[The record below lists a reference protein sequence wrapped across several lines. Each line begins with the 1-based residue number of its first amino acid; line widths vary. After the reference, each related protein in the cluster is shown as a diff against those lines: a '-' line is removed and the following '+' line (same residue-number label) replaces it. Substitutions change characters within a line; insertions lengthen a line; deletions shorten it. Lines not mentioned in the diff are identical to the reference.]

1 MEDPE
6 EETHLSTDNVTNTSA
21 VGITSNHP
29 SYTFS
34 EQTLSSTLQKCK
46 EFLGIPHHSIQVIA
60 TDEKEIQKLNK
71 EYRKKDSITDVL
83 SFSYTALTPKPRF
96 GLKQNIE
103 AAAGAQE
110 LGDIFICM
118 EKATQQASE
127 IGQSVS
133 AEFLFLSIH
142 GLLHVCGYD
151 HENSEDEKVMLE
163 QQKKVLEGLRE
174 SGCYPSHFISTK
186 GKNV

>member
-6 EETHLSTDNVTNTSA
+6 EETHLSADNVSNTSA

-29 SYTFS
+29 SYSFS
-34 EQTLSSTLQKCK
+34 TQALSSTLQKCK
-46 EFLGIPHHSIQVIA
+46 EFLGIPHHSVQIIA
-60 TDEKEIQKLNK
+60 TDENEIRKLNK
-71 EYRKKDSITDVL
+71 EYRKKDSVTDVL
-83 SFSYTALTPKPRF
+83 SFSYLNLEPKPKV
-96 GLKQNIE
+96 GLTYKTE
-103 AAAGAQE
+103 SKTETPE

-118 EKATQQASE
+118 EKAAEQAAE
-127 IGQSVS
+127 IGQSIS

-151 HENSEDEKVMLE
+151 HENPEDEKEMIE
-163 QQKKVLEGLRE
+163 QQKKLLDRLKE
-174 SGCYPSHFISTK
+174 SGSYPTQFIVTK